1 MWRTAHSGGV
11 KSKALLGW
19 VSNASLDYSPHK
31 QTRNVSTFKCAILFK
46 VVLQRLG
53 SLYRGLVLYSRRTPC
68 LLAVVVALYHL
79 PGWWQTNYTQG
90 GRPGEEPREVEV
102 QPTLRFVVVGWE
114 EGRTP

>member
-1 MWRTAHSGGV
+1 MFDNRNYHANERLLDSESIHAWTAQHVSGTIGMWRTAHSGGV

-53 SLYRGLVLYSRRTPC
+53 SLYRGLVLYSR
-68 LLAVVVALYHL
+68 
-79 PGWWQTNYTQG
+79 
-90 GRPGEEPREVEV
+90 
-102 QPTLRFVVVGWE
+102 
-114 EGRTP
+114 